1 MKRTFMNADGGEDG
15 LEISAGRI
23 KTQIFTDSL
32 RSHGWAQMGTD
43 GHRWERIS
51 NANGRE
57 WPRIFTNPDGL
68 R

>member
-15 LEISAGRI
+15 VEISAGRI

-32 RSHGWAQMGTD
+32 RSHGWPQM
-43 GHRWERIS
+43 REKFF